1 MENFRLQAENTHTP
15 RSPRFVRCRALHL
28 LHNNI
33 CVYSGLPEGEAEWKR
48 EQGGGGYNSIFMSSE
63 CEMRF

>member
-15 RSPRFVRCRALHL
+15 RSPRFVSCRAQHL

-48 EQGGGGYNSIFMSSE
+48 EQGGL
-63 CEMRF
+63 